1 MKKRHPWVWVWGLIV
16 SMGFALGA
24 HATQEVSLVFAGDT
38 VLDDSAGELIAQGG
52 DPFAEFETYLKNA
65 DIRIANLECVVSTL
79 GQAGDK
85 VYTFKS
91 HPRVL
96 AVVKKHFDAVA
107 LANNHSGDFG
117 PAAFADMLQLIK
129 RSGLEQVGGGM
140 NLKQAHTPLM
150 FQRHGLRIAVLSYN
164 EFHPRSFE
172 AGHNTPGVA
181 WSEDQQVEADIKAA
195 RKFHRADVVIP
206 IMHWGWENERQANA
220 RQRLLAQRM
229 IDAGADAVIGGHPH
243 VTQDISIYKGKPVI
257 FSVGNFVMKE
267 TDNEF
272 QRQAWL
278 LKLYLDKR
286 GVTRFDTLPVRID
299 MEGLPSVDNDTKSP
313 CWTRG
318 EKISRACM
326 SNK

>member
-16 SMGFALGA
+16 SMGVALGA

-52 DPFAEFETYLKNA
+52 DPFAEFETYLKNG

-85 VYTFKS
+85 VYTFKA

-117 PAAFADMLQLIK
+117 PEAFADMLQLIE

-140 NLKQAHTPLM
+140 NLKQAHTPLV

-318 EKISRACM
+318 EKISRACV